1 MNALTRQAE
10 GGALAPA
17 TSTSGFT
24 GISMMNPEKFD
35 HMVRVGRMLGMSPL
49 VPKHLREGGP
59 DAATANGVLVLNMAE
74 RLGEDPL
81 TVAQNIY
88 FVNGSPGWNATYMI
102 SKANQHGV
110 FKDPIDWDVKGK
122 GDGLIVTA
130 MAVLSSTGK
139 KVEISTSME
148 MAKAENWT
156 RNSKY
161 KSMPEQ
167 MLRYRSATM
176 LIRLYCP
183 EVMVGVPSVV
193 ELDDSNFRD
202 VTPKTDSDAGAS
214 SIMDAIPAEE
224 EAPKKPRRKS
234 VDRTPPKPA
243 VIEDEPEPEQEAVA
257 EEGPAD
263 KGQPVEV
270 VDEETGEV
278 TTKPSKDD
286 ADPKHARM
294 AAAIKKD
301 MDNGGIDAALNFYA
315 DNIRAME
322 REAPEVYADLM
333 EYADKATE
341 TDA

>member
-1 MNALTRQAE
+1 MNALTETRPA
-10 GGALAPA
+10 AAAAPA
-17 TSTSGFT
+17 PTAGGFT
-24 GISMMNPEKFD
+24 GTALMDPAKFD

-110 FKDPIDWDVKGK
+110 FLNPIDWEISGA
-122 GDGLIVTA
+122 GDDLKVTA
-130 MAVLSSTGK
+130 YGVLSATDK
-139 KVEISTSME
+139 RVEVSASME
-148 MAKAENWT
+148 MAKAEGWT

-193 ELDDSNFRD
+193 ELDDSQFRD
-202 VTPKTDSDAGAS
+202 VTPAS
-214 SIMDAIPAEE
+214 ERANYQEAEILSALPDVPSEPKETKAKPA
-224 EAPKKPRRKS
+224 AQK

-243 VIEDEPEPEQEAVA
+243 EKPAAAA
-257 EEGPAD
+257 EETPD
-263 KGQPVEV
+263 DQIDP
-270 VDEETGEV
+270 ETGEV
-278 TTKPSKDD
+278 LDGP
-286 ADPKHARM
+286 
-294 AAAIKKD
+294 AAAS
-301 MDNGGIDAALNFYA
+301 GTSYEQHAALQKAILGDLENGAPPEGTLKFYA
-315 DNIRAME
+315 EQLEAMAKD
-322 REAPEVYADLM
+322 APELHAEVM
-333 EYADKATE
+333 EAAE
-341 TDA
+341 QA